1 MGLHQWIW
9 DFGEENHADSLPLQT
24 AKKKLLDMVENLH
37 STLFTL
43 KEVLVKIKYIRH
55 CIQFDLASFC
65 LVCMFVTDVLSLSKA
80 RPDPQLSL
88 VLLRESEEVAVVAS
102 ILKNPWWT
110 NSVVP
115 KGNSKDQHIQHVVNL
130 WLWFFVRST
139 MRWHGDLSLFWKAT
153 FGDPEHYR
161 TGAPTQPAKRDY
173 RDIKRVEILIDS
185 LWKKW
190 PSQKNNDARKARTCR
205 FASFL
210 AVDFGGT
217 AQPCQEFSSVPDATE
232 DIMIPYVYN
241 IIPALYDNP
250 NVAWMK
256 ETQVVVCHGG
266 SENHLAVMPFREGG
280 QVAVCLICWFWHLLP
295 PTETGRPNSFYVR
308 SVKAS
313 FSILRI
319 NCLQRAP

>member
-130 WLWFFVRST
+130 WLWFFVGST
-139 MRWHGDLSLFWKAT
+139 MRWHGDLSLFLKGNIWRPRALSYRRSNSTCKAGT
-153 FGDPEHYR
+153 IGISNGLRFSLILFERNGLAQKTMMPERPEH
-161 TGAPTQPAKRDY
+161 
-173 RDIKRVEILIDS
+173 
-185 LWKKW
+185 
-190 PSQKNNDARKARTCR
+190 
-205 FASFL
+205 
-210 AVDFGGT
+210 AV
-217 AQPCQEFSSVPDATE
+217 
-232 DIMIPYVYN
+232 
-241 IIPALYDNP
+241 L
-250 NVAWMK
+250 
-256 ETQVVVCHGG
+256 QV
-266 SENHLAVMPFREGG
+266 S
-280 QVAVCLICWFWHLLP
+280 
-295 PTETGRPNSFYVR
+295 
-308 SVKAS
+308 
-313 FSILRI
+313 
-319 NCLQRAP
+319 